1 MIVSPELVFQ
11 LLPADWHREDTTI
24 CRVQTVDI
32 CDITYGSG
40 QRIASANR

>member
-1 MIVSPELVFQ
+1 MIVSPELVLQ

-32 CDITYGSG
+32 RDITHGSG
-40 QRIASANR
+40 QRIASASR